1 MLHSGCLH
9 FGIRS
14 AAVDAARLVFVD
26 NTTYTRYWF
35 RHSVETLEQFAF
47 TFQKAIWFLR
57 WHIMSAWMFYL
68 QWASWPSF
76 NLSGAYRVAGNV
88 SSYNQLRFEPSV
100 DAFMSPGATAST
112 RGSLLDR
119 NPMCYMGIHV
129 SSLQAVAGNTFKFR
143 FFLNLLILG
152 VEGVLTGVGSELLD
166 CGFGPMVS
174 VLLSSVKKIDIT
186 NSAPKTDVFPL
197 CDLCF
202 WGVQLVHIPLDTYC
216 PGVCAHAGNTDYLSV
231 ARANR
236 LARRIAYLSLASHCW
251 HEFGNVWDWIFLGC
265 FSRMELTT
273 QRPKVRVLVTSFA
286 PFLKHVSEDCLLGGE
301 GGSMGNWKSDF
312 FPLVSVQVYPR
323 HSVYILYMLVLKR
336 VWKQFVLTSRS
347 CKPWLHEAVCD
358 LCCQFPALTAKKL
371 IKNYR
376 AKWVHVPLGAFG
388 ALTAKPVPCPSDP
401 LYNLQLMRRRL
412 HACCCPPC
420 CALTCMSDK

>member
-166 CGFGPMVS
+166 CGFGPMES

-323 HSVYILYMLVLKR
+323 HSVYIYYICWFSSGCESNSCLHQEVASHGCMKL
-336 VWKQFVLTSRS
+336 FVI
-347 CKPWLHEAVCD
+347 CVANFQH
-358 LCCQFPALTAKKL
+358 
-371 IKNYR
+371 
-376 AKWVHVPLGAFG
+376 
-388 ALTAKPVPCPSDP
+388 
-401 LYNLQLMRRRL
+401 
-412 HACCCPPC
+412 
-420 CALTCMSDK
+420 